1 MILNYMKKWL
11 QYLKWKIGGEKYESH
26 TIPLNGQM
34 PIYISCSVL
43 LSRTLINPSM
53 TSGFKLKLLPRTK
66 GFLNL

>member
-34 PIYISCSVL
+34 PIYIYLVVFYSQEHS
-43 LSRTLINPSM
+43 LI
-53 TSGFKLKLLPRTK
+53 LQ
-66 GFLNL
+66 